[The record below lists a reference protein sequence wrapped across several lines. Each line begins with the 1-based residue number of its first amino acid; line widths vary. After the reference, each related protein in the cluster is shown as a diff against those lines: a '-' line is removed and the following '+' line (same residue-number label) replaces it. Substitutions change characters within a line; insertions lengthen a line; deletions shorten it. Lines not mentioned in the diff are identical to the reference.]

1 MLHHLTLRVA
11 SPHRLHEV
19 ATHHAALVA
28 VVHGVKQVFA
38 GGRVQRFAAGTL
50 VLMPGGLRWEIANTP
65 GDNGW
70 YVAEVLV
77 LSPEVLSRFGQQFA
91 AQCAAARVPKGA
103 VGLTLAGD
111 LADAF
116 ERVTAVAASKASE
129 ALRMHRALELLLL
142 LAEAGWAFA
151 PPQAQR
157 WVDRVQAL
165 VAHQPDWPW
174 TLAEIAARL
183 ALGPS
188 SLQRR
193 LREEGST
200 LQACVRQ
207 GRMDAALGLLQT
219 TDWPVSQ
226 VALAC
231 GYASHGRFSAAFAQR
246 FGVPPSQL
254 RAGP

>member
-1 MLHHLTLRVA
+1 M
-11 SPHRLHEV
+11 
-19 ATHHAALVA
+19 
-28 VVHGVKQVFA
+28 
-38 GGRVQRFAAGTL
+38 
-50 VLMPGGLRWEIANTP
+50 
-65 GDNGW
+65 
-70 YVAEVLV
+70 
-77 LSPEVLSRFGQQFA
+77 
-91 AQCAAARVPKGA
+91 
-103 VGLTLAGD
+103 
-111 LADAF
+111 
-116 ERVTAVAASKASE
+116 
-129 ALRMHRALELLLL
+129 

-165 VAHQPDWPW
+165 VAHQPDGSW
-174 TLAEIAARL
+174 TLAEMAARL

-246 FGVPPSQL
+246 FGAPPSQL
-254 RAGP
+254 RARP

>member
-1 MLHHLTLRVA
+1 MLQHLTLRVA
-11 SPHRLHEV
+11 TPHHLHEV
-19 ATHHAALVA
+19 GTHHAALVA
-28 VVHGVKQVFA
+28 VVQGAKQVFA

-50 VLMPGGLRWEIANTP
+50 VLMPGGMRWEIANTP
-65 GDNGW
+65 ADNGW

-77 LSPEVLSRFGQQFA
+77 LSPEVLSCFGQQFS

-142 LAEAGWAFA
+142 LAEVGWAFA
-151 PPQAQR
+151 PPKAQR
-157 WVDRVQAL
+157 WVDRAQSM
-165 VAHQPDWPW
+165 VAQQPELPW
-174 TLAEIAARL
+174 RLAEVAARL
-183 ALGPS
+183 QLGSS

-200 LQACVRQ
+200 LQACLRQ

-219 TDWPVSQ
+219 TDWPVGQ
-226 VALAC
+226 IALAC
-231 GYASHGRFSAAFAQR
+231 GYASHGRFSAAFTQR

-254 RAGP
+254 RA

>member
-11 SPHRLHEV
+11 TPHHLHEV

-28 VVHGVKQVFA
+28 VVQGVKQVFA

-50 VLMPGGLRWEIANTP
+50 VLMPGGMRWEIANTP
-65 GDNGW
+65 ADNGW

-77 LSPEVLSRFGQQFA
+77 LSPEVLSRFGQQFS

-174 TLAEIAARL
+174 TLTERPAPVPAPRGRPVVL
-183 ALGPS
+183 AGMLSTTQCQKPLPVGAS
-188 SLQRR
+188 
-193 LREEGST
+193 GSCMSK
-200 LQACVRQ
+200 AKDCVPAGTFCQ
-207 GRMDAALGLLQT
+207 VKAGDT
-219 TDWPVSQ
+219 FWPVQ
-226 VALAC
+226 PKPLATK
-231 GYASHGRFSAAFAQR
+231 GR
-246 FGVPPSQL
+246 L
-254 RAGP
+254 N